1 MNPARALLFAF
12 LLKPDMAG
20 IYIHV
25 PFCRKACTYCN
36 FHFSTSLKN
45 VETYQAALLREITL
59 QKDFFAPNTAINS
72 VYWGGGTPS
81 ILSASAIDEIWNHLH
96 KYFQL
101 SPDAEVTLEAN
112 PDDLSPTY
120 LQALAQTPVNRLSIG
135 VQSFRDN
142 DLQLMNRSH
151 SALQA
156 IESLENAQKFGFKNL
171 SIDLIYGL
179 PQMDSRQWQQQLDRL
194 KEFDIPHFSAYALT
208 VEPKTVLA
216 HQIKTGK
223 QPPVEEDQAAEH
235 FALLQKFA
243 HEQAY
248 EHYEI
253 SNLAKA
259 GHQAKHNSA
268 YWQQLPY
275 LGLGPAAHSYRPP
288 YRRWNVASNALY
300 IKALQNAKIPYEQ
313 EELTLTD
320 VYNEYVMTRLRLRD
334 GVDKRYI
341 ENHFSAEIRKHWH
354 KETKRLEQNDKL
366 KQNGNY
372 MYIPEKKMFMSD
384 GIAEQLFYVK

>member
-1 MNPARALLFAF
+1 
-12 LLKPDMAG
+12 MAG

-45 VETYQAALLREITL
+45 VEAYQAALLREITL

-81 ILSASAIDEIWNHLH
+81 VLSAAAIDEIWNHLH

-120 LQALAQTPVNRLSIG
+120 LQALAHTPVNRLSIG
-135 VQSFRDN
+135 VQSFRDK

-156 IESLENAQKFGFKNL
+156 KDSLENAQKFGFKNL

-179 PQMDSRQWQQQLDRL
+179 PQMDSQQWQQQLERL
-194 KEFDIPHFSAYALT
+194 REFNIPHFSAYALT

-223 QPPVEEDQAAEH
+223 QPPVDENQAAEH

-259 GHQAKHNSA
+259 GYRAQHNSA

-275 LGLGPAAHSYRPP
+275 LGLGPAAHSYRSP
-288 YRRWNVASNALY
+288 YRKWNVANNALY
-300 IKALQNAKIPYEQ
+300 IKAIQNSKIPCEE

-320 VYNEYVMTRLRLRD
+320 VYNEYVMTRLRLRA

-341 ENHFSAEIRKHWH
+341 ENHFSPEIRKHWQ
-354 KETKRLEQNDKL
+354 KEIKRLEQTDKL

-372 MYIPEKKMFMSD
+372 IYIPDKEMFMSD
-384 GIAEQLFYVK
+384 GIAEQLFYIE